1 MAVLL
6 LVSAVFLWFRLSER
20 SDERAGVAAGE
31 CVEGPATLDVTVDP
45 EIAAPVR
52 AIADRYNATEPKVRD
67 HCAKVVVTDRPSAD
81 IAAALAA
88 NGPWDP
94 ALGPQPGLWIP
105 DSTRSIES
113 VRVPGLIEGQPESI
127 ASSPIVLAVPDQL
140 RGALESAQVS
150 WVDLPRLQ
158 QGSLDEIGLSGW
170 GGLKLALPVGDSSL
184 AVAAA
189 IAGSVS
195 GTDPLT
201 AEGAASGQAVAA
213 VSGVATHA
221 PESTDIPAA
230 LAALSASDP
239 AAASIHAVP
248 VTVRQLDTA
257 GGATAFVPAGTAP
270 IADYPAALMAGPWV
284 DKTQNLIAGL
294 FAQFLRKPESLQE
307 FTTAGFA
314 PPPPNPVP
322 VPPRAALDKL
332 STTLA
337 HPVLGVN
344 ATVLVDV
351 SASMSTD
358 EGSSTRMTNTVGALA
373 STVNVMPPDFG
384 LGVWKFGKNLSGGDS
399 YQVAAQTA
407 PLSDAHRGE
416 VMDAVGSV
424 RAGSTE
430 ADECYPALVA
440 AYRAAVSDYRDGYT
454 NSILLITDGPEDDS
468 ELTDDELLSE
478 ITDIGSSDTPVRID
492 VLVVGGAGADAL
504 RTLTERTGGTY
515 TVLPSSNDL
524 QFGTAVVQA
533 LTTP

>member
-6 LVSAVFLWFRLSER
+6 LVAAVVVWFKLSER
-20 SDERAGVAAGE
+20 SDERAGAAAGE

-52 AIADRYNATEPKVRD
+52 TIAERYNATEPKVRD

-81 IAAALAA
+81 IAAAFTSDA
-88 NGPWDP
+88 PWDP
-94 ALGPQPGLWIP
+94 ALGPKPGLWIP
-105 DSTRSIES
+105 DSTRSVES

-127 ASSPIVLAVPDQL
+127 ASSPIVLAVPDEL
-140 RGALESAQVS
+140 RGALESGQTF
-150 WVDLPRLQ
+150 WGDLPRLQ
-158 QGSLDEIGLSGW
+158 QGSLDEVGLSGW
-170 GGLKLALPVGDSSL
+170 GGLKLALPPGDSSL

-189 IAGSVS
+189 IAGSIS

-201 AEGAASGQAVAA
+201 EEAAASGQAVAA
-213 VSGVATHA
+213 VSGLAAHA
-221 PESTDIPAA
+221 PDSPDTPAA
-230 LAALSASDP
+230 LAALTASAP
-239 AAASIHAVP
+239 AEATVHAVP
-248 VTVRQLDTA
+248 MTVRQLDAA
-257 GGATAFVPAGTAP
+257 GGATAFVPAGAAP
-270 IADYPAALMAGPWV
+270 IADYPAALMSGPWV

-294 FAQFLRKPESLQE
+294 FTQFLRQPESLQE
-307 FTTAGFA
+307 LTTAGFA

-322 VPPRAALDKL
+322 TPPRAALDTL
-332 STTLA
+332 RTTLA

-351 SASMSTD
+351 SSSMRTA

-384 LGVWKFGKNLSGGDS
+384 LGVWTFGKNLDNGDS
-399 YQVAAQTA
+399 YEVTVETA
-407 PLSDAHRGE
+407 PLSDDHRGE

-440 AYRAAVSDYRDGYT
+440 AYRAAVSGHRDGYT

-468 ELTDDELLSE
+468 SLTGEDLLSE
-478 ITDIGSSDTPVRID
+478 IADSGSPDTPVRVD
-492 VLVVGGAGADAL
+492 VLVVGGQGNDTL
-504 RTLTERTGGTY
+504 RTLTERTGGKY
-515 TVLPSSNDL
+515 TVLPSGNDL